1 MSMKLYFY
9 TILLQNSCKYLHLN
23 IYLKSNDI
31 YQASLVT
38 YSYDYQNYFM
48 IRICYLKTSYFCYYL
63 YFRKVSGYAA
73 DGTNDDSADGDG
85 DDGDGGHG
93 GGYDSVQ
100 KIYQF

>member
-1 MSMKLYFY
+1 
-9 TILLQNSCKYLHLN
+9 
-23 IYLKSNDI
+23 
-31 YQASLVT
+31 
-38 YSYDYQNYFM
+38 M

-93 GGYDSVQ
+93 GGYDSV
-100 KIYQF
+100 